1 MESISFYMDL
11 IGGLSGGSPWFRFF
25 FKKWLSDWDSFP
37 FGCAGKAMLR
47 NFLFGISGLEATY
60 TMEAREQH
68 CIDYIRRVV
77 GSDKVLF
84 F

>member
-1 MESISFYMDL
+1 
-11 IGGLSGGSPWFRFF
+11 
-25 FKKWLSDWDSFP
+25 
-37 FGCAGKAMLR
+37 MLR

-84 F
+84 FLKPKLLTEFLISKHLYRFFFAPVLPSRCCL